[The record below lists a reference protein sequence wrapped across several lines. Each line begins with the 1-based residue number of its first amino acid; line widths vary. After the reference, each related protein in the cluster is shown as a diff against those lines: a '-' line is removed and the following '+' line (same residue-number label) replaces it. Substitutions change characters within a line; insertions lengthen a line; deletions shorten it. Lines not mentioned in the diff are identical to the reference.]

1 MEKAS
6 QPQCKGPKKLV
17 EAHQLSDRDSEDGF
31 EKGCALIR
39 ANLGIDPTK
48 GDYEDWADNYAQALW
63 IEKWRL
69 KNQAEMIAR
78 MFGGEKV

>member
-1 MEKAS
+1 
-6 QPQCKGPKKLV
+6 
-17 EAHQLSDRDSEDGF
+17 
-31 EKGCALIR
+31 
-39 ANLGIDPTK
+39 LGIDPTK